1 MQDKDIFENF
11 YKSFFA
17 KRLLDSRRVLEDAEK
32 EAFAKLKENN
42 KNVVL
47 ASLYKELHNAESM
60 PFGLTAFRSH
70 LRGYCTCLK
79 N

>member
-1 MQDKDIFENF
+1 MLDILTKHLEEKASINCVV
-11 YKSFFA
+11 SVWIE
-17 KRLLDSRRVLEDAEK
+17 SLEDAEK

-70 LRGYCTCLK
+70 LSGYCTCLK

>member
-1 MQDKDIFENF
+1 MLDILTKHLEEKASINCVV
-11 YKSFFA
+11 SVWIES
-17 KRLLDSRRVLEDAEK
+17 LDDAEK

-42 KNVVL
+42 QNVVC
-47 ASLYKELHNAESM
+47 ASLYKDLHAAEPM

-79 N
+79 S

>member
-1 MQDKDIFENF
+1 MLNIL
-11 YKSFFA
+11 A
-17 KRLLDSRRVLEDAEK
+17 KHLEEKASINCVVSVWIESLEDAEK

-42 KNVVL
+42 KHVVL
-47 ASLYKELHNAESM
+47 ASLYKELHTADAM

>member
-1 MQDKDIFENF
+1 MLDILTKHLEEKASINCVV
-11 YKSFFA
+11 SV
-17 KRLLDSRRVLEDAEK
+17 RIESLEDAEK

-47 ASLYKELHNAESM
+47 ASLYKELNNAESM